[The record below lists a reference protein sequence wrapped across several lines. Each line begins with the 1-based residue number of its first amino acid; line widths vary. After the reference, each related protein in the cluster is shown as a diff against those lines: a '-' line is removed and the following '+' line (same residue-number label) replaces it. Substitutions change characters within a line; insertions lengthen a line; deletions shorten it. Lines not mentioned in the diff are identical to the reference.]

1 MAFITV
7 SDASGRVLFRRRA
20 TDSEMS
26 DAVRA
31 AEEADAGA
39 ESAMQEIAEQR
50 YALLATGASLEQHIE
65 PPDELAELED
75 LDAVSREPEFEE
87 EPVMAEAD
95 VVPEAQEPGL
105 FGDDDLDD
113 SWFGDARFSEEEE
126 IAS

>member
-7 SDASGRVLFRRRA
+7 SDAAGRVLFRRRA
-20 TDSEMS
+20 TESEMA

-39 ESAMQEIAEQR
+39 EASMQEIAEQR
-50 YALLATGASLEQHIE
+50 YAILASGGSLEQHLE

-75 LDAVSREPEFEE
+75 LGAFSREPEFEE
-87 EPVMAEAD
+87 EPVMAQAQTE
-95 VVPEAQEPGL
+95 PEAQDPGL

-113 SWFGDARFSEEEE
+113 SWFGDARFSEEE